1 MFVLVFCL
9 VLVRVSKK
17 ESGLIKEQ
25 ASKDRLLKAC
35 ESTPL
40 IMRGTYLQS
49 TPQLCLWSEVDE
61 SSRAYLS
68 ALYTRVPTILH
79 TRNNSISPNTP
90 IDGVPLIHASN
101 ILASRTCINR
111 WISLQLSQ
119 IQTHCD
125 DIHHTSNPATRM
137 SPLIPPTLA
146 TGRRYVPSLA
156 EKRQTA
162 SLGSSIVSDH
172 PIGSV
177 FQRGKCDLTRKCKAQ
192 TWSTVF
198 WGVKFHRATST
209 GCQDEIS
216 RHCSKPCAMLHMEER

>member
-101 ILASRTCINR
+101 SLASRTCINR

-137 SPLIPPTLA
+137 SPLIPADARNRMQVRTIP
-146 TGRRYVPSLA
+146 GRETANCFLGILDRQRPSYWLCLPA
-156 EKRQTA
+156 WE
-162 SLGSSIVSDH
+162 
-172 PIGSV
+172 
-177 FQRGKCDLTRKCKAQ
+177 
-192 TWSTVF
+192 
-198 WGVKFHRATST
+198 
-209 GCQDEIS
+209 
-216 RHCSKPCAMLHMEER
+216 M